1 MMHTDLLLTGIGQLA
16 TPPSI
21 GRRHGAAM
29 RELVLHIDAAI
40 AIRNGLIE
48 WVGEAA
54 AWTGDAARVID
65 MGGRAVVPALI
76 DPHTH
81 LIWAGDRYD
90 DFVARVEGVP
100 YETILAR
107 GGGIRS
113 SVRAT
118 AAASVDEL
126 VSLALPRMHRLQ
138 ESGAGTIEIK
148 SGYGFSPEAELR
160 SLEAIKQ
167 IATRLQVDVHPTLL
181 IHIPPMDPTER
192 AAYLMAITTELIP
205 EVARRGLA
213 TAVDVFV
220 EREAWQPDEAA
231 TVWDAAAQ
239 HGLARK
245 AHVDQFH
252 AIGGLEAAIAHGAL
266 SVDHLEASGP
276 RQIEALAASETVGVV
291 LPGVTLHLGI
301 PAAPGRALI
310 DAGAAVA
317 IGTDCNPGSSPL
329 FSIQQALALAV
340 RLNGLTPAEALT
352 AGTVNAAAALGLDDR
367 GALVAGAR
375 ADLLVLDDTDWRTLI
390 WTLGATPVATR
401 FIAGKEQVP

>member
-1 MMHTDLLLTGIGQLA
+1 
-16 TPPSI
+16 
-21 GRRHGAAM
+21 M
-29 RELVLHIDAAI
+29 RELAIHTDAAI
-40 AIRNGLIE
+40 AISNGLID
-48 WVGEAA
+48 WVGKAS
-54 AWTGDAARVID
+54 AWTGDASRIID
-65 MGGRAVVPALI
+65 LGGLAVVPALI

-90 DFVARVEGVP
+90 DFVARIEGVP
-100 YETILAR
+100 YEVILAR
-107 GGGIRS
+107 GGGIRR
-113 SVRAT
+113 SVLAT

-126 VSLALPRMHRLQ
+126 VALAMPRVHRLLS
-138 ESGAGTIEIK
+138 SGAATLEIK
-148 SGYGFSPEAELR
+148 SGYGFTPEAELR

-167 IATRLQVDVHPTLL
+167 IMSRLQTDIHPTLL
-181 IHIPPMDPTER
+181 IHIPPIDPNDR
-192 AAYLMAITTELIP
+192 DAYLTVVTSELIP

-220 EREAWQPDEAA
+220 EREAWLPDEAA
-231 TVWDAAAQ
+231 MIWDAAAT

-276 RQIEALAASETVGVV
+276 RQIEALAASETVGVI

-301 PAAPGRALI
+301 AAAPGRSLI

-329 FSIQQALALAV
+329 FSIQQALALGV

-375 ADLLVLDDTDWRTLI
+375 ADLLVLDDTDWRSLI

-401 FIAGKEQVP
+401 FIAGKEQGP